1 MLSFRWLIP
10 LSVCCVPLYPR
21 GQRVFSHP
29 SCSWLL
35 PSPYSSFKTF
45 VLQRRCRGRIWAW
58 LQSFL
63 MVAALPLSQSVP
75 AGTFS
80 RYSHQSFLWVP
91 SEVSGEESEWISVIS
106 VAPGFYTVPL
116 AHTWPLPINLLI
128 ILAESLLFF
137 GVQLHQPKVRKYSH
151 PISACNHLSSLD
163 LVSFSWLASWL
174 TSNVSSLKFTES
186 CECASLA
193 FCCWK
198 SGALFTFLYPIYKW
212 KVWVIILWST
222 PSFPKGSSQW
232 CSWEYLSGT
241 QPNIRSISLL
251 LILEPSF
258 LEGRKKG

>member
-1 MLSFRWLIP
+1 MLSFGWLIP
-10 LSVCCVPLYPR
+10 LSVCSVPLYPR

-45 VLQRRCRGRIWAW
+45 VLQRRCRGRIWAR

-63 MVAALPLSQSVP
+63 MVTALPLSQSVP

-91 SEVSGEESEWISVIS
+91 SEVSGEESAWIPIIS

-128 ILAESLLFF
+128 ILAESLLFL

-151 PISACNHLSSLD
+151 PTSACNHLSSLD

-174 TSNVSSLKFTES
+174 PSNVSSLINLQKVVNMQV
-186 CECASLA
+186 
-193 FCCWK
+193 W
-198 SGALFTFLYPIYKW
+198 LFVVLRVELFSPFYIPYINGKYGLLFYGVP
-212 KVWVIILWST
+212 L
-222 PSFPKGSSQW
+222 PFQKGVRNGVL
-232 CSWEYLSGT
+232 E
-241 QPNIRSISLL
+241 NIF
-251 LILEPSF
+251 LEPS
-258 LEGRKKG
+258 LI